1 MVTCVFRCM
10 GLLEDYIVGNEF
22 AYLGDKPFYFL
33 WKWDVAFDVCAKM
46 SWQNIWLINCMC
58 A

>member
-1 MVTCVFRCM
+1 VTCVFRCM

-46 SWQNIWLINCMC
+46 SGKMHD
-58 A
+58 